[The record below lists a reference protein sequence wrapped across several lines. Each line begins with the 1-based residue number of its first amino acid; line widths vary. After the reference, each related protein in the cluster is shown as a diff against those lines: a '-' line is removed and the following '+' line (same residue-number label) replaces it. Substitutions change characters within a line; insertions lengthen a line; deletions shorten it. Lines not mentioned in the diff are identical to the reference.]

1 MKTEETPMAKGP
13 NLETEM
19 SPVKRALLEQRRL
32 KAKVEALE
40 RERHEPIAII
50 GLGCRFPGAD
60 NPEAFWNLLL
70 SGTDAI
76 REVPADRWDIN
87 SLYDPDPDAPGRVS
101 SRWGGFLNGVD
112 RFDPHLF
119 GISPREAQTMDPQ
132 QRLALEVAW
141 EAIENA
147 AQPFDR
153 LPGSATGVF
162 LGIGASDYLQLH
174 TELDDLERID
184 AYLAT
189 GNSHSVA
196 AGRLSYVL
204 GLQGP
209 SLSVDTACS
218 SSLVAV
224 HLACQSL
231 RTGECRMALAGG
243 VNTILWVDNTISLSK
258 AHMLAPDGRCKTFD
272 AAADGFVRAE
282 GCGMVV
288 LKRLSDAIA
297 DGDRM
302 VATILG
308 SACNQDGRSSGLTA
322 PNGPSQEAV
331 IRQALGRARI
341 EASQVGYVETHG
353 TGTSLG
359 DPIEVQA
366 LGNVLCKDRRPDDPL
381 LLGSAKTNIGHLEA
395 AAGVA
400 GLIKAALCVERGK
413 IPAHLHFK
421 TPNPHIRWEDYAL
434 SIPTASREWNSGR
447 GRIAAVSAFGFSGTN
462 AHLIVG
468 QAPQV
473 PAPPS
478 AIERPLHLLVL
489 SAQNQ
494 KALEE
499 LAAVQGNYLAANRD
513 ADLASVCFTLN
524 TGRAHLNER
533 AALTASSVDELCGK
547 LENLSTG
554 NVASTIARGEFTG
567 GGAPELVYLF
577 TGQGSQ
583 YVGMGRELWLTQP
596 TFRRALDECAGLLER
611 DLDRPLLDVMF
622 SGDGSLLQ
630 QTAYTQPALFSLEYA
645 LYQLWQSWGLKP
657 SGVLGHSVGEYVAA
671 CVAEVFSLSDALK
684 LIAARGRLMQALA
697 PGGAMAAVLASSE
710 QASDAIAAYGGRIS
724 IAALN
729 GPRNT
734 VISGDGEAV
743 EAVVAQLSVAGI
755 AAQRLEV
762 SHAFHSI
769 RMEPMLDEFE
779 RIADRISYHPPKL
792 AWASNDT
799 GQMVAGDQVCGASY
813 WRNQI
818 RQPVRFQQGIRTL
831 FDQGYRTFV
840 ELGPHPVLIGMASQF
855 VEDPQLS
862 WVSTLRRNREP
873 WPELL
878 SAVSALY
885 VRGSRIDWQAFD
897 QDYSRKRLA
906 LPTYPFQRERLWID
920 QSSPKSHGSAPSA
933 GRWKSAIERASRQAQ
948 NVPIDMDLGRFAA
961 KWEALEALTEA
972 QIIQALREFGLFL
985 HEEERHSI
993 EQILSF
999 AGIGRSYG
1007 DVISRWLERLTM
1019 CRILVREED
1028 EYISRQPLPEPE
1040 LRLALEEAR
1049 RALTD
1054 DPELWNYVERS
1065 CASLNSILRGGL
1077 NPLDALFPG
1086 GSFET
1091 AEFLYQKWTLPRYFN
1106 AILQSALESIAQTVA
1121 RDNRSLRVLELG
1133 AGTGGTTAS
1142 MLPALAEVDAEYWFT
1157 DLSDLFLARAERK
1170 FSGYPFVRYQI
1181 FDLDRDLDEQSMPAH
1196 AFDVVIAANVL
1207 HATRDLGSTLERV
1220 KSLLAS
1226 EGVLLAFEVT
1236 EHLPWF
1242 DVTVALIEGWQKHAD
1257 DLRQRHPLLKPDA
1270 WARVLGEH
1278 GFEAVEAFPAP
1289 GSPAEILGHHVL
1301 LARGQGLDHRAMPA
1315 LRFGTAVEKPAVAP
1329 ADAQPGREPHGLIE
1343 RLATL
1348 TARERTE
1355 ALVEFVRGHVAAV
1368 LRLSPERAPHRTQRL
1383 MDIGVD
1389 SLMAVELA
1397 GRLSSGL
1404 GLKRPLRSTLIF
1416 DHPTIQAIAEYVER
1430 PEQDGSSVVDN
1441 DKAKSETAPG
1451 GGSLAQSLTDLSD
1464 EEVEQV
1470 LLAKLREMK

>member
-1 MKTEETPMAKGP
+1 MKTEETPMAEGP
-13 NLETEM
+13 NSETEM

-60 NPEAFWNLLL
+60 SPEAYWNLLL
-70 SGTDAI
+70 NGTDAI
-76 REVPADRWDIN
+76 REVPADRWDIH
-87 SLYDPDPDAPGRVS
+87 SFFDPDPDAPGRVS

-119 GISPREAQTMDPQ
+119 GISPREAESMDPQ

-141 EAIENA
+141 EAMENA
-147 AQPFDR
+147 AQPFDK
-153 LPGSATGVF
+153 LAGSATGVF

-231 RTGECRMALAGG
+231 RTGDCRMALAGG

-288 LKRLSDAIA
+288 LKRLSDALA
-297 DGDRM
+297 DGDRI

-341 EASQVGYVETHG
+341 EALEVGYVETHG
-353 TGTSLG
+353 TGTALG

-366 LGNVLCKDRRPDDPL
+366 LGNVLCKDRRADDPL
-381 LLGSAKTNIGHLEA
+381 ILGSAKTNIGHLEA

-400 GLIKAALCVERGK
+400 GLIKAALCVERGQ

-434 SIPTASREWNSGR
+434 SIPTASRDWISRR

-468 QAPQV
+468 QAPEV
-473 PAPPS
+473 PQPPS
-478 AIERPLHLLVL
+478 TIERPLHLLVL
-489 SAQNQ
+489 SAQNR

-499 LAAVQGNYLAANRD
+499 LAAIQVNYLAANRD

-524 TGRAHLNER
+524 TGRAHLIER
-533 AALTASSVDELCGK
+533 AALTASSVDELGGK
-547 LENLSTG
+547 LEKLSTG
-554 NVASTIARGEFTG
+554 SVASTIARGEFAG

-596 TFRRALDECAGLLER
+596 TFRRALDECAELLKPDLDQPLLE
-611 DLDRPLLDVMF
+611 VMF
-622 SGDGSLLQ
+622 SGDGSLLHE
-630 QTAYTQPALFSLEYA
+630 TVYTQPALFSLEYA
-645 LYQLWQSWGLKP
+645 LYQLWKSWGLKP

-697 PGGAMAAVLASSE
+697 PGGAMAAVLASSA

-743 EAVVAQLSVAGI
+743 AAVLAQLSVAGI
-755 AAQRLEV
+755 SSQRLEV
-762 SHAFHSI
+762 SHAFHSR

-779 RIADRISYHPPKL
+779 RIAATVSYHPPKL
-792 AWASNDT
+792 AWASNVT
-799 GQMVAGDQVCGASY
+799 GQMVAGDQVCGAPY
-813 WRNQI
+813 WLNQI
-818 RQPVRFQQGIRTL
+818 RQPVRFAEGIGTL

-840 ELGPHPVLIGMASQF
+840 ELGPHPVLIAMASQS

-862 WVSTLRRNREP
+862 WVSTLRRNRGP

-878 SAVSALY
+878 AAVSALY

-920 QSSPKSHGSAPSA
+920 QSSPKPHGSAPSA
-933 GRWKSAIERASRQAQ
+933 GRWHSAIKRASRQAQ
-948 NVPIDMDLGRFAA
+948 NVPIDMNLGRFAA
-961 KWEALEALTEA
+961 KWEALEALTQA
-972 QIIQALREFGLFL
+972 QIIQVLREFGLFL
-985 HEEERHSI
+985 HEQERHSI
-993 EQILSF
+993 EEILSF

-1007 DVISRWLERLTM
+1007 DLISCWLERLTM
-1019 CRILVREED
+1019 SRILVRESD
-1028 EYISRQPLPEPE
+1028 EYISPQPLPEPE
-1040 LRLALEEAR
+1040 LRRAFEQAQ

-1054 DPELWNYVERS
+1054 DRELWNYVER
-1065 CASLNSILRGGL
+1065 CCRSLNSILRGGL

-1091 AEFLYQKWTLPRYFN
+1091 AEFLYQNWTLPRYFN

-1121 RDNRSLRVLELG
+1121 RDRGSLRVLEIG

-1142 MLPALAEVDAEYWFT
+1142 MLPALAELDAEYWFT

-1207 HATRDLGSTLERV
+1207 HTTRDLGSTLERV

-1226 EGVLLAFEVT
+1226 DGVLLAFEVT
-1236 EHLPWF
+1236 EHLAWL
-1242 DVTVALIEGWQKHAD
+1242 DVTMALSEGWQKHTD
-1257 DLRQRHPLLKPDA
+1257 RLRQPHPLLKPDA

-1278 GFEAVEAFPAP
+1278 GFEAAEAFPTP
-1289 GSPAEILGHHVL
+1289 GSPTEILGHHVL
-1301 LARGQGLDHRAMPA
+1301 LARGPGLDRGAMPA
-1315 LRFGTAVEKPAVAP
+1315 IRFSSAPDKPAVAP
-1329 ADAQPGREPHGLIE
+1329 ADAQPGREPHGRIE
-1343 RLATL
+1343 RLAAL

-1355 ALVEFVRGHVAAV
+1355 ALVEFVRGEVAGV
-1368 LRLSPERAPHRTQRL
+1368 LRLGPERAPHRTQRL

-1404 GLKRPLRSTLIF
+1404 GLERPLRSTLIF
-1416 DHPTIQAIAEYVER
+1416 DHPTIQAIAEFLGR
-1430 PEQDGSSVVDN
+1430 PEVDGSAVVDS
-1441 DKAKSETAPG
+1441 DKAKSETAPRG
-1451 GGSLAQSLTDLSD
+1451 AALDENLTDLSE